1 MLPIGWLNLQTCCFS
16 LQYRASADRSSGGP
30 RTILL
35 GACAMQPTSPS
46 DSPAATPVATQP
58 VNETPPPPP
67 PEQSAPSLN
76 AQSRA
81 SANLNPIKPKDWGY
95 DQARHLLWRVGFG
108 GSPAQIATLTKW
120 GPEKSVDHLLNF
132 EAIPFDEAKAD
143 KFDKDIMRPAS
154 NEEKGEIAKAR
165 RMGDEEAVTRL
176 RAKRQEAERTDRQQ
190 MRDIQ
195 HWWLKRMVESPRPL
209 EEKMTLFWHGHFATS
224 YRTIEDSYHMYMQ
237 NRLFRTHAVGSY
249 AKLLFEIIRD
259 PAMLKYLNNDDSRK
273 DKPNENLAREIMEL
287 FSLGVGNYTE
297 KDIKEGAR
305 ALTGYTF
312 DDDEFVFRRNNHDTG
327 IKTILGSTGALDG
340 DKFVEAIL
348 RQPACAKYM
357 TRKLYRFFALDYP
370 TGRKDLDRTVQ
381 SVLSSLEGTMI
392 TSKYEIKPVLRRLF
406 LSEHF
411 YQPEVMTEQIK
422 SPCQLVVGAIR
433 SLNTPARD
441 LGVLNDAMN
450 MMGQNIFFPPSVKGW
465 DGGRSWINT
474 ATMFIRQNILCFL
487 LTGRTPNGFDP
498 LAKQERF
505 DPMPLLDQMGLS
517 AASPIEEIADGILKF
532 AIGHSDPDNRSI
544 LVELLRGQGT
554 GVTSDT
560 LTQAFLLVTAMPE
573 YQLC

>member
-1 MLPIGWLNLQTCCFS
+1 
-16 LQYRASADRSSGGP
+16 
-30 RTILL
+30 
-35 GACAMQPTSPS
+35 MQPTITS
-46 DSPAATPVATQP
+46 DSKPEASAPPQP
-58 VNETPPPPP
+58 T
-67 PEQSAPSLN
+67 EQSAPSLAAMN
-76 AQSRA
+76 RLS
-81 SANLNPIKPKDWGY
+81 SSLSPIKAKDWGY
-95 DQARHLLWRVGFG
+95 DQARHLLWRAGFG
-108 GSPAQIATLTKW
+108 GSPSQIATLVKW
-120 GPEKSVDHLLNF
+120 GPEKSVDHLLDY
-132 EAIPFDEAKAD
+132 ESIPFDQPKSD
-143 KFDKDIMRPAS
+143 LFDKDIMRPATG
-154 NEEKGEIAKAR
+154 EERGEIARAR
-165 RMGDEEAVTRL
+165 RMGDEAAVTRL

-195 HWWLKRMVESPRPL
+195 HWWLKRMVETPRPL

-237 NRLFRTHAVGSY
+237 NQLFRSHAVGSY

-312 DDDEFVFRRNNHDTG
+312 DDDEFVFRRNNHDNG
-327 IKTILGSTGALDG
+327 VKYILGSSGALDG

-348 RQPACAKYM
+348 RQPACARHM
-357 TRKLYRFFALDYP
+357 TLKLYRFFALDYP
-370 TGRKDLDRTVQ
+370 TGRKDFDHAIQ
-381 SVLSSLEGTMI
+381 GVLSSLESTMLA
-392 TSKYEIKPVLRRLF
+392 SRYEIKPVLRRLF

-411 YQPEVMTEQIK
+411 YQPRVMVEQIK
-422 SPCQLVVGAIR
+422 SPAQLVVGAIR
-433 SLNTPARD
+433 SLSTPARD

-498 LAKQERF
+498 LARQERF
-505 DPMPLLDQMGLS
+505 DPTPLLDQMGLS
-517 AASPIEEIADGILKF
+517 ASSPANEIADGILRF
-532 AIGHSDPDNRSI
+532 AIGRSEPHNREI
-544 LVELLRGQGT
+544 LVDLLGRQGT
-554 GVTSDT
+554 SPTSDT
-560 LTQAFLLVTAMPE
+560 LTQAFLLVSAMPE